1 MEKNDKIHVELAY
14 IFSLMKNIFS
24 KTFTFR
30 ISFRFSA
37 SCRKSNLGNCKKL
50 CFLPIRHDGLF
61 TDFS

>member
-1 MEKNDKIHVELAY
+1 MEKIDKIHVEFAFL
-14 IFSLMKNIFS
+14 FSLMKNIFS

-30 ISFRFSA
+30 FSSRFSA
-37 SCRKSNLGNCKKL
+37 SCRKSNLGNFKKL